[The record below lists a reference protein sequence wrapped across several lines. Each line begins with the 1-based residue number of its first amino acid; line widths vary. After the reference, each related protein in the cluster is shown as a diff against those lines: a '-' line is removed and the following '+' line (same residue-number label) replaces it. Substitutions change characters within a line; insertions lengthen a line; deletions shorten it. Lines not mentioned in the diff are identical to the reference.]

1 MALVLIVATR
11 AHTGPASVLLM
22 KPRCTTAGLLHFR
35 CEPRPRTAFAS
46 AGALLKR
53 RGSPSVSQASFDTLS
68 PFRPR
73 GRELL
78 HQAREIGPSTVC
90 AHACS
95 GFLYA
100 FRCSLSR
107 LLLHASDERTQIRR
121 RRHVLTRWARRSR
134 WPRQGHVDLGE
145 APRFAVSSRAV
156 DPAAERATKPKGLSF
171 WLSWRGHGGNHGARL
186 IPPSLP
192 GSFSGETSCRARE
205 VLGRSPRRDAQAR
218 GAGQTLVDAHH
229 EGGGKKRRNQVQ
241 DRNRGDA
248 RNDQ

>member
-1 MALVLIVATR
+1 MALVLIGATR

-145 APRFAVSSRAV
+145 APRLLDVLAAANDAVGKC
-156 DPAAERATKPKGLSF
+156 D
-171 WLSWRGHGGNHGARL
+171 ARL
-186 IPPSLP
+186 AT
-192 GSFSGETSCRARE
+192 GELAHLE
-205 VLGRSPRRDAQAR
+205 VVSAL
-218 GAGQTLVDAHH
+218 TAHI
-229 EGGGKKRRNQVQ
+229 EPV
-241 DRNRGDA
+241 A
-248 RNDQ
+248 I